1 MDTLVP
7 PTIVDQIHDFLD
19 FRNMGGCHG
28 NDHFNVSS
36 EQAIRYSIM
45 EMRGKRPEKNS
56 EAVSNFPRILLFTV
70 KLQKK

>member
-36 EQAIRYSIM
+36 E
-45 EMRGKRPEKNS
+45 
-56 EAVSNFPRILLFTV
+56 
-70 KLQKK
+70 